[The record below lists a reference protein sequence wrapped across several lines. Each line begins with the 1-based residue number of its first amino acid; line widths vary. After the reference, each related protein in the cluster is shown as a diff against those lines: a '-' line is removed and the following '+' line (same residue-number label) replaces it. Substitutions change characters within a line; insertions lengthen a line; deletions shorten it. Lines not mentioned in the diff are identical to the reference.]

1 MRTLAALALAGALH
15 LPPGYNASVY
25 ASGLKHPTAMAFRP
39 NGDLYVTEDVGRVV
53 AVTQST
59 RRPRTILSGV
69 TVPLGLVWLDRNSLV
84 VSAQGLLIRATIRA
98 NGSVATKRTI
108 VGRLPFGLHQQ
119 DNVLYVNGRL
129 IFGNGSTCNACAE
142 RDRRSAAVLSVR
154 PDGSDL
160 RIVARGL
167 RNPYGLVRDARTG
180 RIYVSVNGRDDL
192 DRRGDPEPAEMIVE
206 LRQGRNYGWPK
217 CWPSARLLRIVGLC
231 SGVAPPVAYL
241 EPHASAD
248 GMTFWRGR
256 LYVAE
261 WGQYDSHRFG
271 RRVVTVRLN
280 GPQKTRVTVFGS
292 GFDHPLALAV
302 DGHNDLLVADWGRG
316 VIYRVTA
323 PRPAKR

>member
-1 MRTLAALALAGALH
+1 MRALAAIALAGALH

-39 NGDLYVTEDVGRVV
+39 NGVLYVTEDVGRVV
-53 AVTQST
+53 AVAPGT
-59 RRPRTILSGV
+59 RRPRTVLGGV
-69 TVPLGLVWLDRNSLV
+69 TVPLGLVWLDRKTLV
-84 VSAQGLLIRATIRA
+84 VSAQGRLIRVGIRA
-98 NGSVATKRTI
+98 NGSAATPRTI
-108 VGRLPFGLHQQ
+108 VGHLPFGLHQQ
-119 DNVLYVNGRL
+119 DNVLYVQGRL

-154 PDGSDL
+154 PDGNDL
-160 RIVARGL
+160 RIVARGM
-167 RNPYGLVRDARTG
+167 RNPYGLVRDPRTG
-180 RIYVSVNGRDDL
+180 RIYVSVNGRDDV
-192 DRRGDPEPAEMIVE
+192 DRRGDPEPAEMVVE

-231 SGVAPPVAYL
+231 RGVTPPVAYL

-248 GMTFWRGR
+248 GMAFWRGR

-261 WGQYDSHRFG
+261 WGQYDSNRFG
-271 RRVVTVRLN
+271 RRVVAVRLT
-280 GPQKTRVTVFGS
+280 GPQKTRVSVFGS

-302 DGHNDLLVADWGRG
+302 DRHDDLLVADWGRG
-316 VIYRVTA
+316 VIYRIRA